1 MQKAVLYMLCDNI
14 LSTKKSSGDKN
25 ICNFPGIYYFQF
37 GFQIRC
43 WPKNTA
49 NLFFVTCTHPSPFSA
64 SLQYF
69 VHYWK
74 IFSDC
79 LVKLLRIS
87 RGEDEFKFSL
97 QKRIRHGMNA
107 RKFWSFFSCLLLS
120 IVRRSFYVNC

>member
-14 LSTKKSSGDKN
+14 LSTKKILVTKTYATFLESITFNLDSKLDAGPR
-25 ICNFPGIYYFQF
+25 IP
-37 GFQIRC
+37 QIF
-43 WPKNTA
+43 
-49 NLFFVTCTHPSPFSA
+49 FFVTRTLPSPFSA